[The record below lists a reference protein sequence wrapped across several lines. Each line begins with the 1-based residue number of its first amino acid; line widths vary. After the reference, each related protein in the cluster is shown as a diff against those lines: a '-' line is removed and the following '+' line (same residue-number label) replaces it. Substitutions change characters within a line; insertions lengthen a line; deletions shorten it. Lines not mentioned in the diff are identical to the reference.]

1 MPEDYARLQVAR
13 LNKALRCAD
22 VLLEE
27 GEAKA
32 IPHFVKVVA
41 ELDRYHGLTR
51 PMRLGKPARQLR
63 ASRLPPPPLALT
75 HTGDTPQQN
84 AESRACLDGAPRS
97 RVFVEALR
105 TLRVRSCLR
114 PVDAGWM
121 IPLAL
126 MLVRMAFR
134 PIKGTRSNGAARL
147 SGFQAESV
155 GSHHLAVALDANRLA
170 AKTSSF

>member
-1 MPEDYARLQVAR
+1 MSGYSVPQIAKAMDMSVAAVRRAIAQALADRRLELPEDYARLQVAR

-84 AESRACLDGAPRS
+84 AESS
-97 RVFVEALR
+97 RMSGR
-105 TLRVRSCLR
+105 R
-114 PVDAGWM
+114 PEV
-121 IPLAL
+121 
-126 MLVRMAFR
+126 
-134 PIKGTRSNGAARL
+134 KG
-147 SGFQAESV
+147 FC
-155 GSHHLAVALDANRLA
+155 
-170 AKTSSF
+170 